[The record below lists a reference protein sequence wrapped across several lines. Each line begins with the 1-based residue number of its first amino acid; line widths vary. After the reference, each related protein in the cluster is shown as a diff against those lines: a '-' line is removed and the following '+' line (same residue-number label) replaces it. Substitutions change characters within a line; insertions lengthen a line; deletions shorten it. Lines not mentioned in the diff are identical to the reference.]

1 MDAGCGVLGST
12 VNPFA
17 VGAAVDSLSSS
28 GFVINQGTIILLGVV
43 LWLVTLAISIVFVMR
58 YAKKVKANK
67 VPPSCPCRNRKP

>member
-1 MDAGCGVLGST
+1 M
-12 VNPFA
+12 
-17 VGAAVDSLSSS
+17 
-28 GFVINQGTIILLGVV
+28 INQGTIILLGVV